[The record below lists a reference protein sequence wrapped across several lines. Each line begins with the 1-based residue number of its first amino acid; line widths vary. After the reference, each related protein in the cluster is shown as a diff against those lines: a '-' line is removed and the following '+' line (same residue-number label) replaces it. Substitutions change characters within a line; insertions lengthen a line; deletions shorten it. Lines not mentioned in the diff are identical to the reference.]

1 MLLFLPAV
9 LYYIVFHYMPIYG
22 VLIAFKSYKFTLG
35 VWGSPWVGLKHFED
49 LFAIAGFWQVFR
61 NTLLISCYKLV
72 FGFPAPIVFALLL
85 NEIRQAVFKRF
96 VQTVTYLPHFLSWVV
111 LAGLTIQFLSPSTGP
126 INLLLKAAG
135 LEPIFFLGD
144 PSWFRSTL
152 VATDIWKELGWGTI
166 VYLAALSGV
175 NPELYE
181 AASMDGANRY
191 QRMRHITLPAMTPVI
206 TIMLIFAVGRLV
218 NDDFDQVFNLY
229 NPAVMEVGDVL
240 GTYTYR
246 MGLVNM
252 EYSFATAVGLFRNV
266 VAFVLIVSANA
277 IAKRINEYGLW

>member
-9 LYYIVFHYMPIYG
+9 LYYVVFHYMPIYG

-49 LFAIAGFWQVFR
+49 LFAVAGFWQVFR
-61 NTLLISCYKLV
+61 NTLLISLYKLV
-72 FGFPAPIVFALLL
+72 FGFPAPIAFALLL
-85 NEIRQAVFKRF
+85 NEIRQTVFKRF

-111 LAGLTIQFLSPSTGP
+111 LAGLAIQFLSPSTGP

-135 LEPIFFLGD
+135 LDPIFFLGD
-144 PSWFRSTL
+144 PSWFRSVL

-218 NDDFDQVFNLY
+218 SDDFDQVFNLY
-229 NPAVMEVGDVL
+229 NTAVMEVGDVL

-252 EYSFATAVGLFRNV
+252 EYSFATAIGLFRNV